1 MGSLLELRFEVTTGR
16 SRVSFLDGL
25 FQGQA
30 PFLLQPPAPSSL
42 PARVL
47 QPVFSFVP
55 AALAHWTLPSQTI
68 DASSEANSC
77 SAHQGLVEMA
87 EDRRDAPAHGML
99 MSKMGEHDEADEE
112 EEEGGG
118 GGRGRGP

>member
-1 MGSLLELRFEVTTGR
+1 MDCSRVRLLSCCSHLHPAAFLPEFSSPCSLLSPLHWIT
-16 SRVSFLDGL
+16 
-25 FQGQA
+25 
-30 PFLLQPPAPSSL
+30 
-42 PARVL
+42 
-47 QPVFSFVP
+47 
-55 AALAHWTLPSQTI
+55 WTLPSQTI

-99 MSKMGEHDEADEE
+99 MSKMGEHDEVDEE